1 MNKFGWFL
9 LFAILGT
16 LVVLGWWVSN
26 TKTVN
31 GGNTQTSSKTS
42 APNSVPTKKVAMNNG
57 ALDSFIDGSPVSEW
71 HVTAQEIVKGDV
83 GRIGFVSGL
92 MLNKLENSLTTY
104 SSLQEVKKLKD
115 QFSGKMYITYY
126 TTEGGGAS
134 KMLGRSKG
142 EMDKYSNPTLLE
154 VCLFPAEFRN
164 EHQTKAGLLHYD
176 QEWKA
181 VIIGAIKMDDA
192 WFSAFSLHELIHAQK
207 HRNGEPSAVAK
218 HLSDVWIEE
227 ELQAHELE
235 RRVIDKATKGKYLEA
250 INKVVI
256 NKNGF
261 RDPSMLASSWTA
273 EEVQSIDSLFLKPS
287 WDEANLRSAQYQFD
301 LGMLWL
307 AERFEGVDL
316 RKKQIEYY
324 REMSSR

>member
-1 MNKFGWFL
+1 MNKFGWYF

-16 LVVLGWWVSN
+16 FVVLGWWVSN
-26 TKTVN
+26 SKPVN
-31 GGNTQTSSKTS
+31 GGNTVASSKTA
-42 APNSVPTKKVAMNNG
+42 APNSAPVKKAVISNG

-83 GRIGFVSGL
+83 GRIDFVTGL
-92 MLNKLENSLTTY
+92 MLNKLENSLSTY
-104 SSLQEVKKLKD
+104 SSIAEVKKLKD
-115 QFSGKMYITYY
+115 QFSGKMFITYY
-126 TTEGGGAS
+126 TNEGGGAS

-142 EMDKYSNPTLLE
+142 EMNKYSNPTLLE
-154 VCLFPAEFRN
+154 VCLFPAEFRD

-176 QEWKA
+176 PEWKA

-192 WFSAFSLHELIHAQK
+192 WFSGFSLHELFHARK
-207 HRNGEPSAVAK
+207 HRNGELSATDK

-235 RRVIDKATKGKYLEA
+235 RMVLDRATNGKYLVA

-261 RDPSMLASSWTA
+261 RDPDMLRSSWTA
-273 EEVQSIDSLFLKPS
+273 EEVKSIDSLFSKPS

-307 AERFEGVDL
+307 AERFEGEDL
-316 RKKQIEYY
+316 RKRQIEYY